1 MPKIPSLSQTSKEYY
16 MNGLTLD
23 ITVKT
28 DVELLLE
35 GQLIKVIFQK
45 KKLIFNSFY
54 QI

>member
-1 MPKIPSLSQTSKEYY
+1 

-45 KKLIFNSFY
+45 KKINIQLFLSNMRRLKMMTTFL
-54 QI
+54 